1 MDNKG
6 GLKFSVCI
14 PAYNSESFLE
24 ECVESVLNQTY
35 KNFEIIIVNDGSKD
49 KTGIIAEAIKQKDPR
64 VRVIHQE
71 NKGLFHTRI
80 SAISASKGK
89 YIVSLDAD
97 DQLEPYT
104 LSLLSQFDDDRVDII
119 LFNHKKKRSGKSK
132 EYISLGNEYNE
143 WNEDNKE
150 ELIKYYLNGG
160 NVRSLCMKA
169 IRRSLFD
176 FTELNNYPRISFSED
191 WIHSFYPMTRASV
204 ISYLPDALYIQRI
217 DETSMT
223 HHFDPSIY
231 DSFRIVYQLRST
243 IHIKGVITPEQW
255 LLKALSK
262 SMIYHHSKVD
272 NKLEYFCYLK
282 RLHDDEWLNSII
294 KANKKTIKLA
304 YRIPIDLLCKGRY
317 SLLYIMKR
325 GISNIR
331 SLYN

>member
-1 MDNKG
+1 MDNKRE
-6 GLKFSVCI
+6 LKFSVCI

-35 KNFEIIIVNDGSKD
+35 TNFEIIIVNDGSKD
-49 KTGIIAEAIKQKDPR
+49 KTGDIAEALKQKDTR
-64 VRVIHQE
+64 VKVIHQE

-89 YIVSLDAD
+89 YIISLDAD
-97 DQLEPYT
+97 DQLEPYA
-104 LSLLSQFDDDRVDII
+104 LSVLSEFGDGSVDII
-119 LFNHKKKRSGKSK
+119 LFNHKKIRSGKIK
-132 EYISLGNEYNE
+132 EYISLGNEYKE
-143 WNEDNKE
+143 WNKDNKE

-169 IRRSLFD
+169 IRRTLFD
-176 FTELNNYPRISFSED
+176 FSELKDYPRISFSED
-191 WIHSFYPMTRASV
+191 WIHSFFPMTRASV
-204 ISYLPDALYIQRI
+204 ISYIPDALYIQRI

-223 HHFDPSIY
+223 HHFDPSIF
-231 DSFRIVYQLRST
+231 DSFRIVYQLRSKV
-243 IHIKGVITPEQW
+243 HIKGVITPEQW

-272 NKLEYFCYLK
+272 NKTEYYCYLE

-294 KANKKTIKLA
+294 NTQKSTIGLV
-304 YRIPIDLLCKGRY
+304 YRIPIDLLSTRSY
-317 SLLYIMKR
+317 SLLYIMKK
-325 GISNIR
+325 GISSIR